1 MKIVSWNANCKFRSK
16 FSEIDALEWDILIV
30 QECENPNTSKDH
42 RYQEW
47 AKNYHWVG
55 DLNYKGLGVFLPM
68 GLEAKLID
76 HNPQSNK
83 YFITMELNNG
93 IQILAVWTQ
102 AGDKR
107 SVGYIYQLW
116 DYLQKNESIFDW
128 DNLIIAGDWNS
139 NAIWDIKRKLGNH
152 TDVQKFLK
160 EKGLVSCYH
169 AKDDIIHG
177 NELEYTFFLHRNP
190 EKPYHIDYVFAP
202 ERFISHTQRMEIGDQ
217 TYWLALSDHLPISY
231 ELNLG

>member
-16 FSEIDALEWDILIV
+16 FSEIDALGWDILIV
-30 QECENPNTSKDH
+30 QECENPGNSKDY

-68 GLEAKLID
+68 GLEAKSID
-76 HNPQSNK
+76 HNPQTNK
-83 YFITMELNNG
+83 YFITIELSNG

-102 AGDKR
+102 AGNKR

-116 DYLQKNESIFDW
+116 DYLQSNVSILDW

-139 NAIWDIKRKLGNH
+139 NAIWDSKRKLGNH
-152 TDVQKFLK
+152 TDVCNLLTS
-160 EKGLVSCYH
+160 KGLVSCYH

-177 NELEYTFFLHRNP
+177 DELEYTFFLHRNP
-190 EKPYHIDYVFAP
+190 EKPYHIDYVFAAN
-202 ERFISHTQRMEIGDQ
+202 RFISRSERVEIGDK
-217 TYWLALSDHLPISY
+217 TKWLELSDHLPIGY
-231 ELNLG
+231 NLNLG